1 MRSGGCR
8 GMQAPCP
15 ENRRPEGRS
24 FGPSSCELRRP
35 ASGSSAAVT
44 HPGSLLFITTRP
56 GLPGVSPVAVWWKWR
71 FESIAA
77 AAWCSWFAGRVGAD
91 RPTAR
96 PCVGAERAE
105 TLAAGPRAATARAP
119 RAERPT
125 ARARS
130 AAAVGI
136 STPQKVWLIHLQAP
150 RPLRVRWSRVWEVRG
165 PSEGTEAFWP
175 PAPAS
180 SPVRSAAVRWRWS
193 SASHA
198 RAMRNDLGALTPGS
212 DPAHDDSAPEPTERS
227 P

>member
-1 MRSGGCR
+1 MRSGGCC

-44 HPGSLLFITTRP
+44 HPGSLLCTTARP
-56 GLPGVSPVAVWWKWR
+56 GLPGGSPVSGWWNWR

-77 AAWCSWFAGRVGAD
+77 AACCSWFAVGVGAG

-96 PCVGAERAE
+96 QLAGAGRAE
-105 TLAAGPRAATARAP
+105 TLAAGPRAATAQAP
-119 RAERPT
+119 RAERRT
-125 ARARS
+125 AGAPN

-136 STPQKVWLIHLQAP
+136 SSPQKVWLIHLQAP
-150 RPLRVRWSRVWEVRG
+150 RALRVRWSRLWERRG
-165 PSEGTEAFWP
+165 PPDGTEASWP

-193 SASHA
+193 SASRA
-198 RAMRNDLGALTPGS
+198 RAMRSDLGTLTPGS